1 MFNDLEEFI
10 DNIRIFTNVD
20 FIKEK
25 YNNDYFEFVEDFD
38 ESDIAI
44 VDNNYVFKGYSN
56 LKINIEKLDLNVD
69 AFINKNYIIPYLN
82 LLKKFDLNTYNI
94 QMADI
99 TDVIKVTR
107 GSLDYYIK
115 LELNKDYNTDDL
127 LIKLKDLEYKNIN
140 GSAIVFLYSDNYLIL
155 DKLVKKFANLYE
167 NFDIVVLKSSKID
180 IKDNEYIEVFIFKGE
195 EISE

>member
-44 VDNNYVFKGYSN
+44 LDNNYVFKGYSN
-56 LKINIEKLDLNVD
+56 LKINIEKLDFNVD

-99 TDVIKVTR
+99 QM
-107 GSLDYYIK
+107 L
-115 LELNKDYNTDDL
+115 
-127 LIKLKDLEYKNIN
+127 
-140 GSAIVFLYSDNYLIL
+140 
-155 DKLVKKFANLYE
+155 
-167 NFDIVVLKSSKID
+167 
-180 IKDNEYIEVFIFKGE
+180 
-195 EISE
+195 